1 MRKVFTRVATAVLL
15 SVAALV
21 TNAQE
26 VAYQLVIPD
35 DPVTNQIELTKNE
48 DVSYTIHFVGND
60 PFIQLAALTR
70 DLTDE
75 ETYLTYE
82 YQLDQKINSDMEI
95 FFSPISQLW
104 SLPAHH
110 RRRMERDEHRHLC
123 QTYRI

>member
-1 MRKVFTRVATAVLL
+1 MRKVFTRVATAALL

-21 TNAQE
+21 AKAQE

-35 DPVTNQIELTKNE
+35 DPVTNHIELTKNE
-48 DVSYTIHFVGND
+48 DGSYTIHFVGND

-95 FFSPISQLW
+95 FFCILS
-104 SLPAHH
+104 
-110 RRRMERDEHRHLC
+110 
-123 QTYRI
+123 TVG